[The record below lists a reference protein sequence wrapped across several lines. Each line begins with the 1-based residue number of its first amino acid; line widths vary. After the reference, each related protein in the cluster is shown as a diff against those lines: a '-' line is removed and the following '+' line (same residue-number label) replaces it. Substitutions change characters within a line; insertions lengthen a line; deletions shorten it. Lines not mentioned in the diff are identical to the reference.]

1 MAPAFEA
8 AGDRHL
14 PGRRIHEERFHGIIS
29 ESQIA
34 LQGQIRTFT
43 PLAGIPFRIPFRIA
57 QGASI
62 ARVLPLNEG
71 TRAAMRI
78 VFVCNEL
85 PPASAGGIGPA
96 VATLARGLARLG
108 HPVTVVGVYD
118 EDHRWHLPGVEV
130 RPLTRAYSVWFRP
143 FFRKHDLRRLAIY
156 RELRRLKKGPGV
168 DVVEWPD
175 YEGLFWK
182 PIPGVIDV
190 VRNHG
195 PRISHRLH
203 GLAQYHPHW
212 EKLEFRTLRTIPNW
226 IGVSKWFMDEWLRIT
241 GARPARSTVV
251 YNPVDLSLFH
261 PETDPSQVDPYRVL
275 YAGTLMQRK
284 GVLSL
289 LKAANLFLRDCPDAR
304 LHVTGRE
311 FEKIPDLEAI
321 LDDAVRDRVTLAYP
335 MPQARLARLMRRSAL
350 FAMPSVLE
358 SFGNVWAE
366 AMASGIPVVGSRLT
380 CGPEIVPTDVAGL
393 LADPARPEEIAQQ
406 VVRLL
411 RDPNLRQRMGQS
423 GRRIAESRFSLDV
436 GVSRTLEFYRCC
448 LEERPLPE
456 HLSRLPGEA

>member
-1 MAPAFEA
+1 
-8 AGDRHL
+8 
-14 PGRRIHEERFHGIIS
+14 
-29 ESQIA
+29 
-34 LQGQIRTFT
+34 
-43 PLAGIPFRIPFRIA
+43 
-57 QGASI
+57 
-62 ARVLPLNEG
+62 
-71 TRAAMRI
+71 MRI

-182 PIPGVIDV
+182 PIPGVVDV